1 MSHWARLP
9 REEVMSTYT
18 NGHVPDYRVAVIDEL
33 NHAAKAVEKYGLP
46 VTATY
51 TLEEAGT
58 RLSELGRYQII
69 IVGVSLFPIR
79 RRIVNELRRVAP
91 DACLVFLRR
100 AHEFSNGQSPLEVKN
115 TVSADFM
122 LSASSPDEV
131 WLAAQSLKHM
141 FPLPTTADLE
151 PPAEAF
157 LMDRVMKVV
166 AAHYQDPNLN
176 LRAVASR
183 LNLSSGQ
190 LSRLLNRHAGM
201 RFRQLLQQTRLEAA
215 KQLLMT
221 ANCTTIKEVA
231 FKVGFADSDYFSRAF
246 KRYTGCCATE
256 YRENSA
262 LQ

>member
-1 MSHWARLP
+1 MNAY
-9 REEVMSTYT
+9 V
-18 NGHVPDYRVAVIDEL
+18 NGQTPTCRVAVIDEL
-33 NHAAKAVEKYGLP
+33 DHAAKAVEKYGLP

-51 TLEEAGT
+51 TLEEAGM

-91 DACLVFLRR
+91 EACLVFLRR
-100 AHEFSNGQSPLEVKN
+100 SHEFSNGSSPLEVRN

-131 WLAAQSLKHM
+131 WLAAQSLRKM

-151 PPAEAF
+151 PPVEAF
-157 LMDRVMKVV
+157 MMDRVMKVV
-166 AAHYQDPNLN
+166 AAHYHDPTLN
-176 LRAVASR
+176 LRTVAAR
-183 LNLSSGQ
+183 LNLSPGQ

-215 KQLLMT
+215 KQLLT
-221 ANCTTIKEVA
+221 ASNSDTIKEVA

>member
-1 MSHWARLP
+1 
-9 REEVMSTYT
+9 MSTYT

-33 NHAAKAVEKYGLP
+33 SHAAKAVEKYGLP

-51 TLEEAGT
+51 TLEEAGA
-58 RLSELGRYQII
+58 RLSELSKYHII

-100 AHEFSNGQSPLEVKN
+100 SHEFSNGQSPLEVKN

-131 WLAAQSLKHM
+131 WQAAQALKHM
-141 FPLPTTADLE
+141 FPLPTTSDLE

-157 LMDRVMKVV
+157 LMDRVMKVI

-176 LRAVASR
+176 LRTVASR

-201 RFRQLLQQTRLEAA
+201 RFRQVLQQTRLEAA